1 LNNSKA
7 KGLPIIVID
16 MNGLEGVVAPDQ
28 SLSNDATQPVLV
40 RFNNGKELFV
50 PRELLKMKADGRYHL
65 MARIDDLMATQGSAL
80 RTETNDAHTLVVPV
94 TEEMVTVQK
103 RVVESGRVEIRKS
116 VHERTE
122 IIDQPLQMEEVE
134 IERVAVNRVIDEAVP
149 VRYEGDTTIIS
160 LLEEVLVVE
169 KRLVLREE
177 IHIKKLRK
185 EVHNPQEVFL
195 REEQVEIVRTAGN
208 DPHNDPHYQ
217 PDKAQ
222 DR

>member
-1 LNNSKA
+1 
-7 KGLPIIVID
+7 
-16 MNGLEGVVAPDQ
+16 
-28 SLSNDATQPVLV
+28 
-40 RFNNGKELFV
+40 
-50 PRELLKMKADGRYHL
+50 
-65 MARIDDLMATQGSAL
+65 
-80 RTETNDAHTLVVPV
+80 
-94 TEEMVTVQK
+94 
-103 RVVESGRVEIRKS
+103 
-116 VHERTE
+116 
-122 IIDQPLQMEEVE
+122 MEEVE

-185 EVHNPQEVFL
+185 EVHNPQEVLL

-208 DPHNDPHYQ
+208 DPQYR

>member
-1 LNNSKA
+1 
-7 KGLPIIVID
+7 
-16 MNGLEGVVAPDQ
+16 MNGLEGTVAPDQ
-28 SLSNDATQPVLV
+28 SLSNDTTQPLLV
-40 RFNNGKELFV
+40 RFHNGKELFV
-50 PRELLKMKADGRYHL
+50 PRELLKMQADGRYHL
-65 MARIDDLMATQGSAL
+65 MARIDDLMATQGSTL
-80 RTETNDAHTLVVPV
+80 QTETNDAQTLVVPV
-94 TEEMVTVQK
+94 TEEVVTVQK

-185 EVHNPQEVFL
+185 EVHNPQEVLL

-208 DPHNDPHYQ
+208 DPHYQ

-222 DR
+222 DQ